1 MPMAP
6 RAARFLALIGLVSV
20 VLAPLAA
27 GRSAEAAASAW
38 LDHEH
43 AQLRLLAATDSVG
56 TQADLRLGLHFKLQP
71 GWKIYWRS
79 PGDAGYPPAVDWQG
93 SENLAEAE
101 IRWPVPHRFSLFGLE
116 TFGYGEEVV
125 LPIVARLE
133 RPGQAVALRAAISYL
148 ICSDICV
155 PHDGLLSLDL
165 VAWPGTPALY
175 AFLIDQAESTVPGLG
190 AEAGLSL
197 ERARLTG
204 SSDAPVLEATARS
217 DIPFAGPDL
226 LVEGPPGFSFGK
238 PEVTLSDG
246 GRQAELSMAAA
257 RGALAEGVLEGKR
270 LTLTLTDGRRGLETE
285 VIARYEKLPPM
296 AALDGRSLLVM
307 LGLALLGGLILNL
320 MPCVLPVLSIKL
332 LSAIGHGGRELGAIR
347 VSFLASAA
355 GIVFSFL
362 ILAGAALA
370 LKAGGLAVGW
380 GIQFQQ
386 PLFLSAMALVVTL
399 FACNLLGWFEIPL
412 PGWLG
417 DLAAAGAGGST
428 AGDGHGGHGLVGHFL
443 TGAFATLLATP
454 CSAPFLGTAVGFAL
468 ARGPA
473 EILLIFAVLGLGL
486 ALPYLA
492 VAAFPGLAGRLP
504 RPGPW
509 MVMLRR
515 ILGLALAGTAL
526 WLLTVLAA
534 QVGATA
540 AALAGLLLA
549 GVGLLLFLRARL
561 RGRVLAAAVSALA
574 LAALALPLGFGT
586 TTRPEPAAGTAAA
599 GDWRPLDT
607 AEIDRLVAAGK
618 VVFVDV
624 TADWCLTCR
633 VNKTLV
639 LDDGQVAERL
649 GADPVVTMRGD
660 WTLPNDEITDY
671 LTGFGRYGIPFNAVY
686 GPAAPEGKLLPELL
700 SVDAVL
706 SALDAASR

>member
-1 MPMAP
+1 MRIASHA
-6 RAARFLALIGLVSV
+6 RRIAAFVGLVLAM
-20 VLAPLAA
+20 LAPFGA
-27 GRSAEAAASAW
+27 GRAEAAASGW
-38 LDHEH
+38 LDHDH

-56 TQADLRLGLHFKLQP
+56 AGDGLRLGLHFKLQP

-79 PGDAGYPPAVDWQG
+79 PGDAGFPPAVDWQG
-93 SENLAEAE
+93 SQNLAEAE

-125 LPIVARLE
+125 LPIAVSPE
-133 RPGQAVALRAAISYL
+133 RTGEAVALRAAVSYL
-148 ICSDICV
+148 VCSDICV
-155 PHDGLLSLDL
+155 PHDGRLSLDL
-165 VAWPGTPALY
+165 PAGAGTPTLY
-175 AFLIDQAESTVPGLG
+175 AFLIDQAESMVPGLG

-197 ERARLTG
+197 ERAGLTG
-204 SSDAPVLEATARS
+204 SREAPVLEAVAQS
-217 DIPFAGPDL
+217 DIPFTAPDL
-226 LVEGPPGFSFGK
+226 LVEGPPGFAFGK
-238 PEVTLSDG
+238 PEVTLRDG
-246 GRQAELSMAAA
+246 GRRAELSVAAA
-257 RGALAEGVLEGKR
+257 RGVLAEGVLEGKR
-270 LTLTLTDGRRGLETE
+270 LTLTVTDGRRGLEAE
-285 VIARYEKLPPM
+285 VIARYQTMPPM
-296 AALDGRSLLVM
+296 AAPGGPSLLVM

-332 LSAIGHGGRELGAIR
+332 LSAIGHGGRELGEIR
-347 VSFLASAA
+347 ISFLASAA

-362 ILAGAALA
+362 VLAGAALA

-399 FACNLLGWFEIPL
+399 FACNLMGWFEIPL

-417 DLAAAGAGGST
+417 DLAAVGAGGGT
-428 AGDGHGGHGLVGHFL
+428 AHGGHGGHGLLGHFL

-509 MVMLRR
+509 MIVLRR

-526 WLLTVLAA
+526 WLVTVLAA
-534 QVGATA
+534 QVGTTA

-549 GVGLLLFLRARL
+549 GIGLLLFLRARL
-561 RGRVLAAAVSALA
+561 RGRVLAASVSLLA

-586 TTRPEPAAGTAAA
+586 TARPDAASRAAGAE
-599 GDWRPLDT
+599 DWRPLDT

-624 TADWCLTCR
+624 TADWCLTCQ

-639 LDDGQVAERL
+639 LDDGDVAERL
-649 GADPVVTMRGD
+649 GAAPVVTMRGD

-671 LTGFGRYGIPFNAVY
+671 LTGFGRYGIPFNIVY
-686 GPAAPEGKLLPELL
+686 GPGAPDGKLLPELL

-706 SALDAASR
+706 SALDEAGG